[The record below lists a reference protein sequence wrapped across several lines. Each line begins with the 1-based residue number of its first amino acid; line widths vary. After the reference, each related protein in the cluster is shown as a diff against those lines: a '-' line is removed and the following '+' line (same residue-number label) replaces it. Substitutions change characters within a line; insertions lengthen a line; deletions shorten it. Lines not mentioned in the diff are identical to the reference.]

1 MGARNS
7 LKVKNDAEL
16 LSYIINTNP
25 VLRENVD
32 LPVQGQSI
40 KEIGRVIVSNERYR
54 NAFIDTVNLIGL
66 TMIKRNAWQ
75 NPWDFTLRGQLNYGQ
90 QIREIILDLC
100 NVYDYNAY
108 AENVTRFLQ
117 NEVPNVFQYIHEINF
132 QKFYETTTSDEQ
144 LAMAFEQGDLFSFVE
159 MAIGMLYESYQYDTY
174 LVDKYMLQRRALDGT
189 MTPLYIEDF
198 NNKTTREIVAE
209 MKACS
214 NKMTFRSPNYNPA
227 GIRKAVSFDEQIT
240 ILNCEFDS
248 KVTTEVLA
256 TSYFRNDAE
265 MKTRLALADS
275 FSDTDEA
282 RLTELLGSAFIPFT
296 DAEKTQLQSVIGA
309 IISREWFMDYTYAF
323 DNGNDMKQ
331 TEFYNPSTLKNNH
344 FLHVWRCFSTSP
356 FESAVIIT
364 KNAPSVT
371 AVSVS
376 PESATMYPGQQ
387 LQLSASVTS
396 TGFANKS
403 VLWSINKE
411 AEDEGASIN
420 QNGVLVVPSTYDN
433 TKSGTAGVYTLDIET
448 ALATSDTIKVG
459 STTYTVGSSDDTAV
473 KQATALVT
481 ALGTMAD
488 YNVTRTSAVV
498 TFTEKSGHYGA
509 GAPVVVVTTSTGK
522 VTEATTTEAV
532 LPTTPIIVTAK
543 SIYNNSIS
551 DTASITIG

>member
-32 LPVQGQSI
+32 LPIQGQSI
-40 KEIGRVIVSNERYR
+40 KEIGRIIVDNERYR

-66 TMIKRNAWQ
+66 TMIKRNAWE

-100 NVYDYNAY
+100 NVYDYNQY
-108 AENVTRFLQ
+108 ADNVTRFLQ
-117 NEVPNVFQYIHEINF
+117 TKVPNVFQYIHEINF

-144 LAMAFEQGDLFSFVE
+144 LAMAFEQGDLFGFIE
-159 MAIGMLYESYQYDTY
+159 TAIGMLYESYKYDTY
-174 LVDKYMLQRRALDGT
+174 LVDKYLLQRRALDGT
-189 MTPLYIEDF
+189 MTPLYIANF
-198 NNKTTREIVAE
+198 NSKTTREIVAE

-227 GIRKAVSFDEQIT
+227 GIRKASSFEDQIT

-275 FSDTDEA
+275 FAETDEA
-282 RLTELLGSAFIPFT
+282 RLTELLGSAFVPFT

-364 KNAPSVT
+364 KNNPAVSS
-371 AVSVS
+371 VSVS
-376 PESATMYPGQQ
+376 PESATMYTGQN
-387 LQLSASVTS
+387 LQLSATVTA

-420 QNGVLVVPSTYDN
+420 QNGVLNVPSTYDN

-459 STTYTVGSSDDTAV
+459 STTYTVSAEDNTAV

-488 YNVTRTSAVV
+488 YTVTRSNAVV
-498 TFTEKSGHYGA
+498 TFTEKSGHYGT
-509 GAPVVVVTTSTGK
+509 GAPDVTVTTTTGK
-522 VTEATTTEAV
+522 VTEATTTVAV

-543 SIYNNSIS
+543 SIYDDSIS
-551 DTASITIG
+551 DTATITVS